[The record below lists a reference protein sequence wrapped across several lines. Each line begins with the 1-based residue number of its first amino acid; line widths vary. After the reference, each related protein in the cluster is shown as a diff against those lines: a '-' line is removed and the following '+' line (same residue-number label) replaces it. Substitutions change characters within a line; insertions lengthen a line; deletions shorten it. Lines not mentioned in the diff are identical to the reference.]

1 MMEVES
7 GSERFRVPKTSFQE
21 NVLVNDAVPAST
33 KYKNKWAVS
42 ILAEWQRLREVQVPV
57 LDCGGLFKDYDLHK
71 VTAALS
77 ADIAGMDALSL
88 NYWLSKFVMEVAKK
102 SGGRYPPKTVYGI
115 ICALKRY
122 LEEKNGSEA
131 LNPLDASDRCCFRL

>member
-1 MMEVES
+1 M
-7 GSERFRVPKTSFQE
+7 
-21 NVLVNDAVPAST
+21 NDAVPASA

-42 ILAEWQRLREVQVPV
+42 TFAEWQRLREVQVPV

-71 VTAALS
+71 VTALS
-77 ADIAGMDALSL
+77 ADIAGMDVLSL
-88 NYWLSKFVMEVAKK
+88 NYWLSKFMVEVAKK
-102 SGGRYPPKTVYGI
+102 SDERYPLKTVYGI

-131 LNPLDASDRCCFRL
+131 LNPLDASDKR